1 MGMFRTENGLSIHFV
16 VLIIQTVNT
25 IKAQPFY
32 GSRTEIACAYNNHQ
46 VAAVHLGQVP
56 VKEKQTIRPV
66 KSSEKRNGKGLG
78 RAVVR

>member
-25 IKAQPFY
+25 IKAQPLY

-66 KSSEKRNGKGLG
+66 KPSEKGPG